1 MTMPGNPRPSESTV
15 RIGKL
20 EGALLGVLGIMG
32 ALVIGGSLV
41 VMVTSL
47 VLGGSALEIPE

>member
-1 MTMPGNPRPSESTV
+1 MTLPGNPRPSESTE
-15 RIGKL
+15 RIGVL
-20 EGALLGVLGIMG
+20 EGGLLAVLGIMG
-32 ALVIGGSLV
+32 ALIIGGSLV

>member
-1 MTMPGNPRPSESTV
+1 MTLPGNPRPSESTEKV
-15 RIGKL
+15 GKL

-32 ALVIGGSLV
+32 ALIIGGSLV

-47 VLGGSALEIPE
+47 VLGGTALEIPE